1 MTRNKLVWKR
11 NKIEGGWELKVNDEI
26 TISLD
31 NMYGCWSVWLE
42 ANDEMTKIGDF
53 YDHIADA
60 KAKGLKVAL
69 AIIEY

>member
-1 MTRNKLVWKR
+1 MIRNKLVWKR
-11 NKIEGGWELKVNDEI
+11 NKIEGSWELKVNDK
-26 TISLD
+26 
-31 NMYGCWSVWLE
+31 
-42 ANDEMTKIGDF
+42 MTKIGDF